1 MKDISSKVKD
11 IGSKVKDIPQK
22 VKDISGNKGDI
33 LLINNALHKLVK
45 DVKDI
50 IANFI
55 YIGRPNP
62 SPYRYPVLTSR
73 VFFLLYAFLQTI
85 IIMEMLY

>member
-1 MKDISSKVKD
+1 NLQQHLRRIIRPVAAPKPDSPQTHQQRQCIPGEGKVKDISSKVKD

-33 LLINNALHKLVK
+33 ILINNVLHKLVK

-50 IANFI
+50 FVNF
-55 YIGRPNP
+55 Y
-62 SPYRYPVLTSR
+62 
-73 VFFLLYAFLQTI
+73 
-85 IIMEMLY
+85 